1 MPIDDDDIRWL
12 MSVAE
17 AENLAEIEVRD
28 GESEVLLRHRD
39 LVSIATVGA
48 AGAGQVLDAVLDTQ
62 EPSLPEDVV
71 PIVAPMTG
79 VFYAAP
85 SPDAQPYVTV
95 GQTIEPGDVVGLI
108 ETMKLFNDVTAT
120 IGGTV
125 YEILARNEGQVE
137 VGQPLIL
144 LQL

>member
-39 LVSIATVGA
+39 LVSMTTAGA
-48 AGAGQVLDAVLDTQ
+48 AMAGQVLDAVLDAQ

-79 VFYAAP
+79 VFYSAP

-108 ETMKLFNDVTAT
+108 ETMKLFNDVTAA

-125 YEILARNEGQVE
+125 YEVLAKNEGQVE

-144 LQL
+144 LRI